1 MYIPSPEE
9 LRRLR
14 KKAGLSQRELA
25 KLAGVSQSLIAK
37 IERGEVNPRVSTLEK
52 IVNAIYNRIKE
63 KKRAKEYMNSPVIT
77 VTRSTPINE
86 IVNIMDKHGISQIPV
101 VDENGLPIGTVY
113 ETSILK
119 LIISGIDINKLKAE
133 DVMEDP
139 LPTISE
145 DASLT
150 TILHLLAEYPA
161 VLVVNKKGVKGIITK
176 IDIIKRMVHQNQQEW
191 APEETEGSF
200 TKS

>member
-52 IVNAIYNRIKE
+52 IVTAIYNRIKE

-77 VTRSTPINE
+77 VTRKTPICE
-86 IVNIMDKHGISQIPV
+86 IVNIMDKYGISQIPV

-119 LIISGIDINKLKAE
+119 LIISGIDISKLKAE

-161 VLVVNKKGVKGIITK
+161 VLVVDKKGVKGIITK
-176 IDIIKRMVHQNQQEW
+176 IDIIKRMVNTGQQEW

-200 TKS
+200 TTS